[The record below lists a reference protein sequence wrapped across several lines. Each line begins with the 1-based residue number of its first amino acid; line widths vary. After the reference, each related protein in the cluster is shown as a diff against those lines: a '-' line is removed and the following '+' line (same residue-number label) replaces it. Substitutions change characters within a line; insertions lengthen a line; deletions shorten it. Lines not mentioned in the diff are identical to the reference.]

1 MKWPTLATSRP
12 RERDAR
18 QAELAE
24 VSKSNQQK
32 PETGFGII

>member
-1 MKWPTLATSRP
+1 MKWPTLATSRL

-18 QAELAE
+18 QAERAD
-24 VSKSNQQK
+24 VSESNQQK